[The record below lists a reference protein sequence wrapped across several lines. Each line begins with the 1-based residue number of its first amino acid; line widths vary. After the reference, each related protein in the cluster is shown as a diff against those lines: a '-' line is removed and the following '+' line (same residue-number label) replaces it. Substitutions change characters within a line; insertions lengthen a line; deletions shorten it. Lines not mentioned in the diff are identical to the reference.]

1 MELYVYSSE
10 MELQGIVEKIASLIW
25 TRRYWSC
32 GEFKLL
38 VPFTEEHSRMLVKNN
53 IIMKR
58 GDDEAA
64 QIRYVSI
71 TKNSQGLEEI
81 EVQGKFLIA
90 WIGKRIIKKQ
100 IITNDTTQNILYRIV
115 RENVTNPADTV
126 RKIPDVSIADDDADT
141 ESGAIDYTSEQYTNA
156 QLAAETAAKAAKLGI
171 RMRTDARTGTH
182 VFSVYEGRDL
192 TAGNSAGNAPCI
204 FSQEFDNIVEQEY
217 TNSIE
222 NLKTT
227 AFVGGE
233 EKEGVARKVAEVGG
247 SAAGLA
253 REEVFI
259 NATDI
264 VQEYE
269 DDDGEQVSLTDT
281 EYLALLSARGAEE
294 LEQYAETLSFGSK
307 VNTFANLIY
316 RTDYDLGDRVT
327 CVNKRWGIRID
338 VRITEIAETYQ
349 NNVEEIDITF
359 GESLP
364 ALLTQIRQIT
374 K

>member
-115 RENVTNPADTV
+115 RENVTNPADTA
-126 RKIPDVSIADDDADT
+126 RKIPDVSIATDDEDT
-141 ESGAIDYTSEQYTNA
+141 ESGVIDYTSEQYTNA

-171 RMRTDARTGTH
+171 RMRTDARTGAH

-192 TAGNSAGNAPCI
+192 TAGNTAGNATCI

-217 TNSIE
+217 TNSVE

-269 DDDGEQVSLTDT
+269 DDDGEQVTLTDA

-307 VNTFANLIY
+307 INTFANLIY

>member
-10 MELQGIVEKIASLIW
+10 MELEGIVEKIASLIW

-64 QIRYVSI
+64 QIRYVHI

-115 RENVTNPADTV
+115 RENVTNPADTA
-126 RKIPDVSIADDDADT
+126 RKIPDVSIATDDEDT
-141 ESGAIDYTSEQYTNA
+141 ESGVIDYTSEQYTNA

-171 RMRTDARTGTH
+171 RMRTDARTGAH

-192 TAGNSAGNAPCI
+192 TAGNTAGNAPCI

-217 TNSIE
+217 TNSVE

-269 DDDGEQVSLTDT
+269 DDDGTQVSLTDT

-307 VNTFANLIY
+307 INTFANLIY

>member
-115 RENVTNPADTV
+115 RENVTNPADTA
-126 RKIPDVSIADDDADT
+126 RKIPDVSIATDDEDT
-141 ESGAIDYTSEQYTNA
+141 ESGVIDYTSEQYTNA

-171 RMRTDARTGTH
+171 RMRTDARTGAH

-192 TAGNSAGNAPCI
+192 TAGNTAGNALCI

-217 TNSIE
+217 TNSVE

-247 SAAGLA
+247 SATGLA

-269 DDDGEQVSLTDT
+269 DDDGTQVSLTDT

-307 VNTFANLIY
+307 INTFANLIY

-364 ALLTQIRQIT
+364 ALLTRIRQIT

>member
-1 MELYVYSSE
+1 MELYVYSSD

-294 LEQYAETLSFGSK
+294 LEQYVETLSFGSK

>member
-10 MELQGIVEKIASLIW
+10 MELQGIVEKISSLIW

-115 RENVTNPADTV
+115 RENVTNPADTA
-126 RKIPDVSIADDDADT
+126 RKIPDVSIATDDEDT
-141 ESGAIDYTSEQYTNA
+141 ESGVIDYTSEQYTNA

-171 RMRTDARTGTH
+171 RMRTDARTGAH

-192 TAGNSAGNAPCI
+192 TAGNTAGNAPCI

-217 TNSIE
+217 TNSVE

-269 DDDGEQVSLTDT
+269 DDDGTQVSLTDA

-307 VNTFANLIY
+307 INTFANLIY

>member
-64 QIRYVSI
+64 QIRYVHI

-115 RENVTNPADTV
+115 RENVTNPADTA
-126 RKIPDVSIADDDADT
+126 RKIPDVSIATDDEDT
-141 ESGAIDYTSEQYTNA
+141 ESGVIDYTSEQYTNA

-171 RMRTDARTGTH
+171 RMRTDARTGAH

-192 TAGNSAGNAPCI
+192 TAGNTAGNAPCI

-217 TNSIE
+217 TNSVE

-253 REEVFI
+253 REEGFI

-269 DDDGEQVSLTDT
+269 DDDGTQVTLTDT

-307 VNTFANLIY
+307 INTFANLIY

>member
-64 QIRYVSI
+64 QIRYVHI

-100 IITNDTTQNILYRIV
+100 IITKDTTQNILYRIV

-126 RKIPDVSIADDDADT
+126 RKIPDVSIATDDADT
-141 ESGAIDYTSEQYTNA
+141 ESGVIDYTSEQYTNA

-171 RMRTDARTGTH
+171 RMRTDARTGAH
-182 VFSVYEGRDL
+182 AFSVYEGRDL
-192 TAGNSAGNAPCI
+192 TAGNTAGNAPCI

-222 NLKTT
+222 NLKST

-269 DDDGEQVSLTDT
+269 DDDGTQVTLTDA

-294 LEQYAETLSFGSK
+294 LEKYAETLSFGSK

>member
-115 RENVTNPADTV
+115 RENVTNPADTA
-126 RKIPDVSIADDDADT
+126 RKIPDVSIATDDEDT
-141 ESGAIDYTSEQYTNA
+141 ESGVIDYTSEQYTNA

-171 RMRTDARTGTH
+171 RMRTDARTGAH

-192 TAGNSAGNAPCI
+192 TAGNTAGNAPRI

-217 TNSIE
+217 TNSVE

-269 DDDGEQVSLTDT
+269 DDDGEQVTLTDT

-307 VNTFANLIY
+307 INTFANLIY

>member
-10 MELQGIVEKIASLIW
+10 MELQGIVEKISSLIW

-64 QIRYVSI
+64 QIRYVHI

-100 IITNDTTQNILYRIV
+100 IITKDTTQNILYRIV

-126 RKIPDVSIADDDADT
+126 RKIPDVSIATDDADT
-141 ESGAIDYTSEQYTNA
+141 ESGVIDYTSEQYTNA

-171 RMRTDARTGTH
+171 RMRTDARTGAH

-192 TAGNSAGNAPCI
+192 TAGNTAGNAPCI

-217 TNSIE
+217 TNSVE

-269 DDDGEQVSLTDT
+269 DDDGTQVSLTDA

-307 VNTFANLIY
+307 INTFANLIY